1 MIKLGK
7 DNTLKVAREVD
18 FGVYLT
24 DGQEEI
30 LLPNKYIPEGTK
42 VDDEIEVFVY
52 KDSEDRPIATTLEPY
67 AKLDEYACLECVDT
81 NASGAFLDWG
91 LEKDLFVPLKEQQS
105 KMNVGG
111 KYVVRVC
118 FDHKTDRLVGVGK
131 INSFFEPDTN
141 NLREGQEVDV
151 LVYGKSEL
159 GFKCIVDNL
168 YTGLIYS
175 NDVFTPLSVG
185 DRSRG
190 FVKTIREDGK
200 VDVSIRPVGMDA
212 ITEAKHSILVNLR
225 FAKDGKLDLHDK
237 SESEEIKLKLGMSK
251 KLFKKAIGGLYKD
264 GKIELMSDG
273 IKIKKPD

>member
-264 GKIELMSDG
+264 GKIEMMSDG